1 MVHHLM
7 QRRSPDA
14 VSDTQLQARSPTRR
28 TAHDAYKIGSRR
40 RQTQLPAG
48 SLDESGTRPASYEQE
63 LTQAKEIVSGQL
75 CVGQNHLFD
84 VGDVPER
91 RARPWTR
98 SERHGVTEDTYN

>member
-1 MVHHLM
+1 MVQCLM
-7 QRRSPDA
+7 PGRSPDA

-28 TAHDAYKIGSRR
+28 TAHDAYKMGSR

-75 CVGQNHLFD
+75 SVGQNHLFD